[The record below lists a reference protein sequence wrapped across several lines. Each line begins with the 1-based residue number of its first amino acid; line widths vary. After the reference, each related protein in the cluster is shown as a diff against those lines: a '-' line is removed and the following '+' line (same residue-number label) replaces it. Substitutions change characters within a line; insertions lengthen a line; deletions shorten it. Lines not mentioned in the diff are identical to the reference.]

1 MLDFINN
8 IAVDLMIAK
17 IVGSTLAQLLIALCS
32 LSLAGQIAV
41 LAIVFIFYAL
51 IREFKNR

>member
-17 IVGSTLAQLLIALCS
+17 IVGSTLAQLIIALCS